1 MVDEKCVDIGC
12 FEHCQVRKHKI
23 IGIFFEGCQVV
34 VWAGEKTVFF
44 ESLAVS
50 KHAWLL
56 RGFEGCQD
64 KSSKTSGVCPSHRS
78 SAMGRKCLG
87 CEASS
92 RERVRLDDTSRLGN
106 KADGALPT
114 HPSGGTPFGFPR
126 RRGFLGVSTPPDTHS
141 SPLLDESQNSYRRRP
156 SITRA
161 GSSVFLKAAKLWCG
175 RGQKRCFLKVWL

>member
-1 MVDEKCVDIGC
+1 METTTITQFRALGDGDGDEICLDIG
-12 FEHCQVRKHKI
+12 
-23 IGIFFEGCQVV
+23 FFEGRQVV
-34 VWAGEKTVFF
+34 VWAGAKTVFF

-50 KHAWLL
+50 KHAWIL
-56 RGFEGCQD
+56 RGFEGCQV
-64 KSSKTSGVCPSHRS
+64 KSCETSGVCPSHRS

-126 RRGFLGVSTPPDTHS
+126 RRGLLGVSSPPDTHS
-141 SPLLDESQNSYRRRP
+141 SPLLDESQNSCRRRP
-156 SITRA
+156 SITRTD
-161 GSSVFLKAAKLWCG
+161 SSVFLKDAKFGFCKSAENKGNL
-175 RGQKRCFLKVWL
+175 

>member
-1 MVDEKCVDIGC
+1 MPSSVGLGGKKWVFLGA
-12 FEHCQVRKHKI
+12 
-23 IGIFFEGCQVV
+23 
-34 VWAGEKTVFF
+34 AG
-44 ESLAVS
+44 VS
-50 KHAWLL
+50 KHAWILV
-56 RGFEGCQD
+56 GFEGRQVKSD
-64 KSSKTSGVCPSHRS
+64 KTLGVCPSHRS

-126 RRGFLGVSTPPDTHS
+126 RRGFLGVSSPPDTHS

-156 SITRA
+156 SIARTD
-161 GSSVFLKAAKLWCG
+161 SSVFLKAAKMHAACG
-175 RGQKRCFLKVWL
+175 PREQARR